1 MPQSNLPK
9 RFNLT
14 KVSFCC
20 QVRRYPTCHSEQSSV
35 SSLINTE
42 HFTEK
47 WKNFNQW
54 QWRTIWAF
62 PWYFHYPV
70 PSTRWTRTHWQGRR
84 CNWFLFLTVTFKQ
97 SHASGSASGDSGRSG
112 TSSRTRMRGSSNP
125 TSPSSSQYKDL
136 GPFPPAS
143 LESQVGCH
151 YLSTTGIFTS
161 RINFADPPSFPQNN
175 PHPDQALSLFLN
187 STSRQPSLRKQP
199 LHSSESLPVN
209 QIPGP

>member
-1 MPQSNLPK
+1 MEKLQPMELKNDLSLSLIFPLP
-9 RFNLT
+9 
-14 KVSFCC
+14 
-20 QVRRYPTCHSEQSSV
+20 
-35 SSLINTE
+35 SSLYSMDAYSLTGQ
-42 HFTEK
+42 K
-47 WKNFNQW
+47 
-54 QWRTIWAF
+54 
-62 PWYFHYPV
+62 
-70 PSTRWTRTHWQGRR
+70 
-84 CNWFLFLTVTFKQ
+84 FLFLTVTFKQ
-97 SHASGSASGDSGRSG
+97 SHASGSASGDSGRSS

-151 YLSTTGIFTS
+151 YLSTIGIFTS

-187 STSRQPSLRKQP
+187 STSRQPSLRKHP
-199 LHSSESLPVN
+199 LHSSKLLPVN